1 MRKKKQHVETNTISH
16 ASLSF
21 QDRQGSQAAEFQKL
35 QDASNTVGK
44 KEKRKEEVIKKQN
57 QKDM

>member
-35 QDASNTVGK
+35 QDASNRVGK
-44 KEKRKEEVIKKQN
+44 KEKTKEVIKKQN

>member
-1 MRKKKQHVETNTISH
+1 MRKKKQRVETNTISH
-16 ASLSF
+16 TSLSF

-35 QDASNTVGK
+35 QDLSNTVGK
-44 KEKRKEEVIKKQN
+44 KKSNKKQN

>member
-1 MRKKKQHVETNTISH
+1 MRKKKQRVETNTISH
-16 ASLSF
+16 TSLSF

-35 QDASNTVGK
+35 QDLSNTVGK
-44 KEKRKEEVIKKQN
+44 KKKSNKKQN